1 MGVVMMALL
10 ALVLV
15 VVVLGLSR
23 QARHDLESL
32 QASAHWQR
40 EKARRF
46 AEGWTPSLWE
56 EDASEDEKA
65 EAIRQYLE
73 EE

>member
-1 MGVVMMALL
+1 MAAVMIALL

-32 QASAHWQR
+32 QASAHWQC
-40 EKARRF
+40 EQARRV
-46 AEGWTPSLWE
+46 AEGWTPTLWE
-56 EDASEDEKA
+56 EEANEDEKA
-65 EAIRQYLE
+65 EAIRRYLE
-73 EE
+73 E